1 MSAFWFAGNTVDLGL
16 IVSGDS
22 TPLPSF
28 TRTMVR
34 DNPTPH
40 IVTAL
45 EPASAILATVAFT
58 VLAGIAGSAGKS
70 GYEVYNRV
78 SRPHAARE

>member
-1 MSAFWFAGNTVDLGL
+1 
-16 IVSGDS
+16 
-22 TPLPSF
+22 
-28 TRTMVR
+28 MVR

-70 GYEVYNRV
+70 GYEVYNRF